1 MTVFCASEGASLRP
15 GPWNGLRCERP
26 DGMSHVGAGR
36 WPTCRYR
43 ARCAPS
49 GSPMISGS
57 SRRAMRRLAAV
68 LASLTLLAAA
78 SRASAQEEPTSPS
91 LQKIAKQARNP
102 LPDAINIPIMPTF
115 NFGPGHVT
123 QFVLEIQPVIPF
135 HLPNDWNLVTRT
147 DLTVIHQ
154 PGTEPGQGGTF
165 GFGDTV
171 FEAFVSP
178 PSTEALIW
186 GVGPLILFPT
196 ASADVLGA
204 GKWGMGPTAAAI
216 YSTGPW
222 ELGLLVNNV
231 WSFAGDRTRPP
242 VKEMSIDQD
251 IQYSWPSGWYLTYG
265 PTITADWTASSS
277 DRWTVPVGAGV
288 GKALE
293 IGELALNL
301 QVEAYDN
308 VVRPAGTSTWSLILT
323 LQFVFPETAIRRW

>member
-1 MTVFCASEGASLRP
+1 MLVP
-15 GPWNGLRCERP
+15 
-26 DGMSHVGAGR
+26 
-36 WPTCRYR
+36 
-43 ARCAPS
+43 
-49 GSPMISGS
+49 
-57 SRRAMRRLAAV
+57 
-68 LASLTLLAAA
+68 LTLLAAA
-78 SRASAQEEPTSPS
+78 SLAIAQEDPTPPS
-91 LQKIAKQARNP
+91 IGLDKSDVEHLKGEVSSNVQSVLQKIAKQARNP
-102 LPDAINIPIMPTF
+102 LPDQINIPIMPTF